1 MNKSI
6 FMGRLIRDPEIRYSQ
21 TDNGEMAVAIFRIA
35 VDRKFVRRDGVKAD
49 FITCSA
55 FGRLAEFVEQYLLQ
69 GLKVIVTGRMENDN
83 YTNRNGEKVYGMRL
97 MAEDIEF
104 AESKKAM
111 EERMQA
117 EQDAQNGRNSAGRS
131 KRPGSASRD
140 QSGTNSRP
148 ARSGDRREPAYE
160 EDYEREQEE
169 RTASARGANAR
180 AGANSRTGNGRRNAG
195 GRAAASRNSS
205 RQSRDIDE
213 EYMDMNEVDEEL
225 DFD

>member
-117 EQDAQNGRNSAGRS
+117 EQEAETAGNRHT
-131 KRPGSASRD
+131 KKTMKENMKKGQHRPGEQTPGPGQTAEPEMAE
-140 QSGTNSRP
+140 GTLE
-148 ARSGDRREPAYE
+148 A
-160 EDYEREQEE
+160 ERLHPG
-169 RTASARGANAR
+169 TVRGK
-180 AGANSRTGNGRRNAG
+180 AGTLMKSTW
-195 GRAAASRNSS
+195 
-205 RQSRDIDE
+205 I
-213 EYMDMNEVDEEL
+213 
-225 DFD
+225 